1 MHMIEEEGGED
12 ARRQE
17 LNQTA
22 EIVIQRINDKLRG
35 MEFQHGQKMDIERQ
49 VDNLIKQAASHE
61 NLAQCYIGWCPFW

>member
-1 MHMIEEEGGED
+1 MEEKELMYMIEEEGED

-35 MEFQHGQKMDIERQ
+35 MEFQHGQKMDIER
-49 VDNLIKQAASHE
+49 
-61 NLAQCYIGWCPFW
+61 

>member
-1 MHMIEEEGGED
+1 MIEEEGED
-12 ARRQE
+12 VRRQE

-49 VDNLIKQAASHE
+49 VDNLIK
-61 NLAQCYIGWCPFW
+61 